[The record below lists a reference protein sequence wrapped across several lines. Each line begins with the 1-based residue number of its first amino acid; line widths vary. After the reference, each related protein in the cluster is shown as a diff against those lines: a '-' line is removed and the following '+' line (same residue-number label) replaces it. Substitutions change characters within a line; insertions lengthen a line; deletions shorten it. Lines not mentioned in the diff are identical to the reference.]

1 MATSG
6 TISGHGNT
14 TWDSGTNYAIS
25 AKISWKRNSYSVE
38 SNSSSVTV
46 TLSFKKN
53 DDATTYG
60 TGTWKLTINGTA
72 YTGSSQVEITNSGYK
87 DVFSKTVTIKHNTD
101 GTKSFTVNAA
111 GSYIPGTSFTGT
123 SCSGTVTL
131 DTIPQASTISVTSSV
146 AVGNA
151 ATLNIT
157 AKSNSFYHTATW
169 KCGSA
174 SETKQLGKINSTSAV
189 KYTYTI
195 PTTWANQISSAT
207 SGTATVTVQTYSDSG
222 YKTKV
227 GNAVSKTF
235 TVTIPS
241 SYVPSG
247 TFSASYSNTASLS
260 GTTYYLQ
267 NKTSVTLSVASGK
280 AGTGSTL
287 KSYTFKRG
295 STTIKTVT
303 TTAATASYSEVIPV
317 TGSVTYS
324 VVITDKRGRATTKTA
339 TAINVYAY
347 TVPTLTVDSCWR
359 SGSSGNMNRAQGK
372 FITVKATF
380 GCSNINSKNTA
391 SCTVKYKANTASSWS
406 STTALTSGTAKT
418 MNGGN
423 TEGGFSLENTYD
435 VMFTVTDTVGSTT
448 TKTITVPTSFVTMDF
463 KAGGT
468 GVAIGKIATQDNLF
482 DVGVNMRISNA
493 AGTQAALAF
502 LADGFDDIGILH
514 SMAGNFGFFNFT
526 NNTWLYRIDTNKNAF
541 LPGDS
546 LLLGESSDA
555 TTKDVFLQNSKRK
568 TTFTLNI
575 SGDTGLHDSSKGW
588 IIKADS
594 NNNVSV
600 PNGTFSAPK
609 SIVHGAVSITP
620 SAANT
625 PTSKAVTWSAMAGT
639 PHIALGAYTGVP
651 GTQVTGIG
659 FNNPSATG
667 CSIVI
672 TRTNTSGFTVN
683 YIAIY

>member
-6 TISGHGNT
+6 TIDGGST
-14 TWDSGTNYAIS
+14 TSYGD
-25 AKISWKRNSYSVE
+25 KIASRITWTRTSYSVANNT
-38 SNSSSVTV
+38 STVTV
-46 TLSFKKN
+46 SLSYKKR
-53 DDATTYG
+53 DDSTTYG
-60 TGTWKLTINGTA
+60 TGSWKLTINGTA
-72 YTGSSQVEITNSGYK
+72 YTGSSYVEITDSGYK
-87 DVFSKTVTIKHNTD
+87 TVFSKTVTIKHNAD
-101 GTKSFTVNAA
+101 GTKSFAINAS
-111 GSYIPGTSFTGT
+111 GSYIPGTSFTNT
-123 SCSGTVTL
+123 KCSGTAVL
-131 DTIPQASTISVTSSV
+131 DTIAQASTISVTNSV
-146 AVGNA
+146 PVGGT
-151 ATLNIT
+151 ATVTIT
-157 AKSNSFYHTATW
+157 AKSSSFWHKVTW
-169 KCGSA
+169 KCGSVTSGEIKTNA
-174 SETKQLGKINSTSAV
+174 AGSTKST
-189 KYTYTI
+189 YNI
-195 PTTWANQISSAT
+195 PTSWAGQIPSST

-222 YKTKV
+222 CTTKV
-227 GNAVSKTF
+227 GSAVSKTF

-247 TFSASYSNTASLS
+247 TLSASYSNTASLS

-267 NKTSVTLSVASGK
+267 NKTSVTLSVTSGK

-303 TTAATASYSEVIPV
+303 TAAATASYSEVIPT

-324 VVITDKRGRATTKTA
+324 VVITDNRGRTTTKTVSA
-339 TAINVYAY
+339 VTVYAY
-347 TVPTLTVDSCWR
+347 TTPTLTVDSCWR
-359 SGSSGNMNRAQGK
+359 SDSSGNMNRAQGK
-372 FITVKATF
+372 FLTVKATF

-391 SCTVKYKANTASSWS
+391 SCTVKYKANTDSSWS
-406 STTALTSGTAKT
+406 SATALTSGTAKT

-423 TEGGFSLENTYD
+423 TNGGFSLENTYD
-435 VMFTVTDTVGSTT
+435 VLFTVTDTVGSTT

-463 KAGGT
+463 KVGGT
-468 GVAIGKIATQDNLF
+468 GVAIGKIATEDNLF

-575 SGDTGLHDSSKGW
+575 SGDTGLYDSSKGW

-667 CSIVI
+667 CSIVV

>member
-6 TISGHGNT
+6 TIDGGSITSYG
-14 TWDSGTNYAIS
+14 DAIAS
-25 AKISWKRNSYSVE
+25 RITWKRNSYSVE
-38 SNSSSVTV
+38 NNSSSVTV
-46 TLSFKKN
+46 SLSYKKR
-53 DDATTYG
+53 DDSTTYG
-60 TGTWKLTINGTA
+60 TGSWKLTINGTA
-72 YTGSSQVEITNSGYK
+72 YMGSSYVEITNSGYK
-87 DVFSKTVTIKHNTD
+87 TVFSKTVTIKHNAD
-101 GTKSFTVNAA
+101 GTKSFAINAS
-111 GSYIPGTSFTGT
+111 GSYIPGTSFTNT
-123 SCSGTVTL
+123 KCSGTAVL
-131 DTIPQASTISVTSSV
+131 DTIAQASTISVTNSV
-146 AVGNA
+146 PVGGT
-151 ATLNIT
+151 ATLTIT

-174 SETKQLGKINSTSAV
+174 TSTVNITTAGSS
-189 KYTYTI
+189 KPTFTI
-195 PTTWANQISSAT
+195 PTTWANQMPSST
-207 SGTATVTVQTYSDSG
+207 SGTASVTVQTYSDSG
-222 YKTKV
+222 RKTKI
-227 GNAVSKTF
+227 GSAVSKTF

-247 TFSASYSNTASLS
+247 TLSASYSNTASLS

-267 NKTSVTLSVASGK
+267 NKTKVTLSVASGN

-303 TTAATASYSEVIPV
+303 TTAATASYSEVIPT

-324 VVITDKRGRATTKTA
+324 VVITDNRGRTTTKTA
-339 TAINVYAY
+339 TAITVYAY
-347 TVPTLTVDSCWR
+347 AVPTLTVNSCWR
-359 SGSSGNMNRAQGK
+359 SDSSGTMNKAQGK
-372 FITVKATF
+372 FITVNASF
-380 GCSNINSKNTA
+380 GCSNVNSKNTA
-391 SCTVKYKANTASSWS
+391 SCTVKYKKNTATSWS
-406 STTALTSGTAKT
+406 SATTLTNNTNKII
-418 MNGGN
+418 NGGN
-423 TEGGFSLENTYD
+423 SNGGIALENTYD
-435 VMFTVTDTVGSTT
+435 VLFTVTDTVGSTT

-468 GVAIGKIATQDNLF
+468 GVAIGKIATEDNLF